1 MWHKIAAFIIKYRIA
16 LLITLLAS
24 TAIMGYFASQV
35 KISYEFTSAVP
46 TDNAKYVEYQ
56 SFRKQF
62 GEDGNL
68 MVIGVQSRD
77 FFSPGFFND
86 YALLAKKIAKVHAVE
101 NVLSIPGAVMLVKD
115 TATQKLK
122 VSPIAGDPPFANTD
136 SIKQTFLNLPFYKG
150 FLYNPATDAYMMA
163 VRIDKTVLNS
173 KDRAGV
179 INEILDL
186 GDAFGKKEHTEM
198 HYSGL
203 PLIRTE
209 MAMKVQSEMRL
220 FLILS
225 FVLTAVILVLFFRA
239 FTAVL
244 SSMLVVAIGVVWS
257 MGTIV
262 LLGYK
267 ITILTALIP
276 PLVVVIGIPNC
287 VYLLNRYHYEYHR
300 NPNKMKSLLRMVDRM
315 GIVTFFT
322 NLTAAI
328 GFGVFFFT
336 KSTLLK
342 EFGLVAGIN
351 ILGLFFISLVFIPA
365 FFSFLPPPK
374 TKHTSYLEK
383 GWITKLLTRI
393 TNWVFSHRAWIYS
406 FTIAICVFSAI
417 GLSKLKNDAHIV
429 DDLPKSDKVFVDL
442 KFFERNFRGVMPL
455 EIVIDTKKK
464 NGVLSLDVLG
474 KMDMIV
480 DSMQKYPEIARPLA
494 ITEGIKFANQAYFGG
509 DPANYEVPGD
519 MLQAAFVMPYL
530 HTSKGDDNSMFNKL
544 LHSFIDADKRKARI
558 SVNMADI
565 GSRRLPSLLDSIQY
579 DILKILDTGKY
590 NIAFTDT
597 NTSVSSLHFS
607 SKWPFYASVT
617 DVKPLPIPKVDSN
630 KKSIDIT
637 FTGTTV
643 TFLEGSKF
651 IVNSLRD
658 SLVLAFLIIFGCM
671 ILLFRSWRI
680 LLISIVVNIV
690 PLLITAGLM
699 GWVGIR
705 IKPSTVLVFSVALG
719 ITIDVTIRFLVNFK
733 QELARHD
740 DSIADTVHR
749 TIHDTGLSIIYTSLI
764 LTAGFGVFALSEFD
778 GTKALGYLTSITLL
792 LAMVT
797 NLTLLPA
804 LLLWMDKV
812 IERKNNAIQFLMEE
826 DDDDSDEMQKND

>member
-1 MWHKIAAFIIKYRIA
+1 MWHDIAAFIIKFRIA
-16 LLITLLAS
+16 LLIILLSA
-24 TAIMGYFASQV
+24 TGIMGFFAAQV

-46 TDNAKYVEYQ
+46 TDNAKYIEYQ

-68 MVIGVQSRD
+68 MVIGVQTKD
-77 FFSPGFFND
+77 FFSPAFFND
-86 YALLAKKIAKVHAVE
+86 YAILAKQIAKVDSVE
-101 NVLSIPGAVMLVKD
+101 NVLSIPGAFNLVKD
-115 TATQKLK
+115 TLTEKLN
-122 VSPIAGDPPFANTD
+122 VMPLADTGRAVNVDTF
-136 SIKQTFLNLPFYKG
+136 KQAFLSLPFYKG
-150 FLYNPATDAYMMA
+150 FLYNSSTNSYAMA
-163 VRIDKTVLNS
+163 VRISKNALNS
-173 KDRAGV
+173 KVRAGI
-179 INEILDL
+179 INSVLAL
-186 GDAFGKKEHTEM
+186 GDAFGQKYHTEM

-209 MAMKVQSEMRL
+209 MALKVQSEMKL
-220 FLILS
+220 FLAMSLL
-225 FVLTAVILVLFFRA
+225 LTAVILALFFRS
-239 FTAVL
+239 FFAVL
-244 SSMLVVAIGVVWS
+244 SSMIVVAIGVVWS

-287 VYLLNRYHYEYHR
+287 VYLLNRYHYEYYR

-336 KSTLLK
+336 KSVLLK

-351 ILGLFFISLVFIPA
+351 ILGLFFISLVFIPS
-365 FFSFLPPPK
+365 FFSFLPPPNV
-374 TKHTSYLEK
+374 KHTSYLET
-383 GWITKLLTRI
+383 GWINKLLTRI
-393 TNWVFSHRAWIYS
+393 TNWVFSHRISIYI
-406 FTIAICVFSAI
+406 FTIIICVFSVI
-417 GLSKLKNDAHIV
+417 GLTRLHNDAHIV
-429 DDLPKSDKVFVDL
+429 DDLPKDDKVYMDL
-442 KFFERNFRGVMPL
+442 KFFENNFNGVMPL
-455 EIVIDTKKK
+455 EIVIDTKRK
-464 NGVLSLDVLG
+464 NGVLSLDVLT
-474 KMDMIV
+474 KMDQLV
-480 DSMQKYPEIARPLA
+480 QYLKQYNEIGHSLA

-509 DPANYEVPGD
+509 DTASYEVPGD
-519 MLQAAFVMPYL
+519 MLQAAFVLPYL
-530 HTSKGDDNSMFNKL
+530 RAKGGSGNSMFNKL
-544 LHSFIDADKRKARI
+544 LYSFVDSAKQKARI
-558 SVNMADI
+558 SVSMEDI
-565 GSRRLPSLLDSIQY
+565 GSRRLPALLDS
-579 DILKILDTGKY
+579 LKPEVNHLFDSTKY
-590 NIAFTDT
+590 N
-597 NTSVSSLHFS
+597 V
-607 SKWPFYASVT
+607 
-617 DVKPLPIPKVDSN
+617 
-630 KKSIDIT
+630 T
-637 FTGTTV
+637 FTGTMI

-658 SLVLAFLIIFGCM
+658 SLILAFIIIFGCM
-671 ILLFRSWRI
+671 IALFRSWRI

-764 LTAGFGVFALSEFD
+764 LIAGFGVFILSQFD
-778 GTKALGYLTSITLL
+778 GTKSLGYLTSITLL
-792 LAMVT
+792 VAMVT

-812 IERKNNAIQFLMEE
+812 VEKKNDAAAFLMGE
-826 DDDDSDEMQKND
+826 DDNDVIKLND

>member
-1 MWHKIAAFIIKYRIA
+1 MWHNIAAFIIKFRIA
-16 LLITLLAS
+16 LLISLLAA
-24 TAIMGYFASQV
+24 TGIMGYFAAQT

-46 TDNAKYVEYQ
+46 TDNPKYIEYQ
-56 SFRKQF
+56 KFRKQF

-68 MVIGVQSRD
+68 MVIGVQTKD
-77 FFSPGFFND
+77 FFTPAFFND
-86 YALLAKKIAKVHAVE
+86 YTALTKQIAKVDSVE
-101 NVLSIPGAVMLVKD
+101 NVLSIPGAFTLVKD
-115 TATQKLK
+115 TLTEKLK
-122 VSPIAGDPPFANTD
+122 VLPVAGDPPFANVD
-136 SIKQTFLNLPFYKG
+136 SIKQTFLSLPFYKG
-150 FLYNPATDAYMMA
+150 FLYNSATNSYVMA
-163 VRIDKTVLNS
+163 VRISKNAINS
-173 KDRAGV
+173 NVRAGI
-179 INEILDL
+179 INSIVSY
-186 GDAFGKKEHTEM
+186 GDAFGKKYNTEM

-209 MAMKVQSEMRL
+209 MALKVQSEMRL

-225 FVLTAVILVLFFRA
+225 FVLTAVILALFFRS
-239 FTAVL
+239 FMAVL
-244 SSMLVVAIGVVWS
+244 SSMLVVAIGVIWS

-267 ITILTALIP
+267 ITLLTALIP

-287 VYLLNRYHYEYHR
+287 VYLLNRYHYEYYR

-328 GFGVFFFT
+328 GFGVFYFT
-336 KSTLLK
+336 KSVLLK

-365 FFSFLPPPK
+365 IFSFLPPPNVR
-374 TKHTSYLEK
+374 HTSYLES

-393 TNWVFSHRAWIYS
+393 TNWVFSHRISIYG
-406 FTIAICVFSAI
+406 FTIVVCVFSVI
-417 GLSKLKNDAHIV
+417 GLTRLHNDAHIV
-429 DDLPKSDKVFVDL
+429 DDLPKSDKVSVDL
-442 KFFERNFRGVMPL
+442 QFFETNFNGVMPL
-455 EIVIDTKKK
+455 EIVIDTKRK
-464 NGVLSLDVLG
+464 NGVLSLEVLSKIDRLVHYFQG
-474 KMDMIV
+474 F
-480 DSMQKYPEIARPLA
+480 SEIGHSLA

-509 DPANYEVPGD
+509 DTSNYEVPGD

-530 HTSKGDDNSMFNKL
+530 RTNKSDNGNSMFNKL
-544 LHSFIDADKRKARI
+544 VYSFIASSKQKARI
-558 SVNMADI
+558 SVSMKDI
-565 GSRRLPSLLDSIQY
+565 GSRRLPLLLDSIHPEVNR
-579 DILKILDTGKY
+579 I
-590 NIAFTDT
+590 FDT
-597 NTSVSSLHFS
+597 NKYHV
-607 SKWPFYASVT
+607 
-617 DVKPLPIPKVDSN
+617 
-630 KKSIDIT
+630 T
-637 FTGTTV
+637 FTGTMI

-658 SLVLAFLIIFGCM
+658 SLILAFLIIFGCM
-671 ILLFRSWRI
+671 VALFRSWRI
-680 LLISIVVNIV
+680 LLISIIVNIV

-699 GWVGIR
+699 GWMGIR

-733 QELARHD
+733 QELTRFD

-764 LTAGFGVFALSEFD
+764 LIAGFGVFILSQFD
-778 GTKALGYLTSITLL
+778 GTKSLGYLTSITLL

-812 IERKNNAIQFLMEE
+812 IEKKNNAAKFLMGE
-826 DDDDSDEMQKND
+826 DENDVIKLNE

>member
-1 MWHKIAAFIIKYRIA
+1 MWHSIAAFIIKYRIA
-16 LLITLLAS
+16 LLILLLAD
-24 TAIMGYFASQV
+24 TAIMGYFASNV
-35 KISYEFTSAVP
+35 KISYDFTSAVP
-46 TDNAKYVEYQ
+46 TDNPKYIEYQ
-56 SFRKQF
+56 NFRKQF

-68 MVIGVQSRD
+68 MVIGVQTRD
-77 FFSPGFFND
+77 FFSPAFFND
-86 YALLAKKIAKVHAVE
+86 YAILAKQVAKVDSVE
-101 NVLSIPGAVMLVKD
+101 NVLSIPGGITLIKD
-115 TATQKLK
+115 TVTQKLK
-122 VSPIAGDPPFANTD
+122 VAPIAPGEPPYADVD
-136 SIKQTFLNLPFYKG
+136 SIKQAFLNLPFYKG
-150 FLYNPATDAYMMA
+150 FLYTSSDTPAYMMA
-163 VRIDKTVLNS
+163 VRISKNALNS
-173 KDRAGV
+173 KVRAKV
-179 INEILDL
+179 INDIVAL
-186 GDAFGKKEHTEM
+186 GDAFGEKHHTQM

-209 MAMKVQSEMRL
+209 MALKVQSEMKL

-225 FVLTAVILVLFFRA
+225 FVLTAVILALFFRS

-267 ITILTALIP
+267 ITLLTALIP

-287 VYLLNRYHYEYHR
+287 VYLLNRYHYEYYM

-351 ILGLFFISLVFIPA
+351 ILGLFFISLIFIPA
-365 FFSFLPPPK
+365 FFSFLPPPNV
-374 TKHTSYLEK
+374 KHTKYLEN
-383 GWITKLLTRI
+383 GWINKLLTKI
-393 TNWVFSHRAWIYS
+393 TNWVFSHRVWIYG
-406 FTIAICVFSAI
+406 FTILICVFSVI
-417 GLSKLKNDAHIV
+417 GLTKLRNDAHIV
-429 DDLPKSDKVFVDL
+429 DDLPKSDKIYVDL
-442 KFFERNFRGVMPL
+442 KFFENNFKGVMPL

-464 NGVLSLDVLG
+464 NGVLSLEVLG
-474 KMDMIV
+474 KIDKLT
-480 DSMQKYPEIARPLA
+480 QFLNGFQEIGKPLA
-494 ITEGIKFANQAYFGG
+494 ITEGVKFANQAYFGG
-509 DPANYEVPGD
+509 DSSNYEVPGD
-519 MLQAAFVMPYL
+519 MLQAAFILPYL
-530 HTSKGDDNSMFNKL
+530 RTSKGDNNSMFNKL
-544 LHSFIDADKRKARI
+544 LHSFVDSTKQKARV
-558 SVNMADI
+558 SVSMMDV
-565 GSRRLPSLLDSIQY
+565 GSRKLPDLLARIKPRVDSIF
-579 DILKILDTGKY
+579 DSTKY
-590 NIAFTDT
+590 N
-597 NTSVSSLHFS
+597 
-607 SKWPFYASVT
+607 VT
-617 DVKPLPIPKVDSN
+617 Y
-630 KKSIDIT
+630 
-637 FTGTTV
+637 TGTSI

-658 SLVLAFLIIFGCM
+658 SLIFAFLIIFGCM
-671 ILLFRSWRI
+671 IVLFRSWRI
-680 LLISIVVNIV
+680 LLMSIIVNIV

-699 GWVGIR
+699 GWMGIR

-733 QELARHD
+733 QELSRHD

-764 LTAGFGVFALSEFD
+764 LIAGFGVFILSQFD
-778 GTKALGYLTSITLL
+778 GTKSLGYLTSMTLL

-797 NLTLLPA
+797 NLILLPA

-812 IERKNNAIQFLMEE
+812 IEKKNNAAIFLYE
-826 DDDDSDEMQKND
+826 DDDDDDQAK